1 MYDNN
6 PIKFWKNFRLGTELH
21 ISGSLIYNALYS
33 IDQIE
38 YFRYE
43 HEIFEF
49 LYNLSIGLERLEKI
63 VVILTEHDEKI
74 DQEEFERTLI
84 THNHLELLNRIKK
97 KHTVNLG
104 KQHIKLLQF
113 IGNFYRSTRY
123 SRYNLNS
130 VYVKNQDLHGF
141 VNFLK
146 EELQVTEEEGMN
158 PMVAN
163 DSRVKK
169 FIGKLVGKISTE
181 LYDLI
186 HKETGRLNI
195 YTHEI
200 LTYSKS
206 YKIFLA
212 REFTFEK
219 ERHLQ
224 KEILVLLQSGELDDG
239 MTKFIKSINPLPL
252 ENYSS
257 AEYIRFLMD
266 IRKNSDIV
274 YEMESVLLDE
284 PMSKERLDQV
294 SLIGRDDLYFPQ
306 EEDELDDI

>member
-1 MYDNN
+1 MFDND
-6 PIKFWKNFRLGTELH
+6 PIRFWKNFRLGTELH
-21 ISGSLIYNALYS
+21 ISGSLIYSALYS
-33 IDQIE
+33 FDQIE

-43 HEIFEF
+43 HEVFEF
-49 LYNLSIGLERLEKI
+49 LYNLAIGLERLEKI
-63 VVILTEHDEKI
+63 VVILTEHEEGI

-97 KHTVNLG
+97 KHTINLG

-113 IGNFYRSTRY
+113 IGDFYRSTRY
-123 SRYNLNS
+123 SRYNLKS
-130 VYVKNQDLHGF
+130 VYTKNQDLHGF

-146 EELQVTEEEGMN
+146 AELQVTEEEGMD

-186 HKETGRLNI
+186 HKEAARLNI

-200 LTYSKS
+200 LTDSKS

-212 REFTFEK
+212 KEFTFEK
-219 ERHLQ
+219 EKHLQ
-224 KEILVLLQSGELDDG
+224 KEILILLQSGQLDDG
-239 MTKFIKSINPLPL
+239 MTKFIKSIKPLPF
-252 ENYSS
+252 ESYTS

-266 IRKNSDIV
+266 VRKNSDIV
-274 YEMESVLLDE
+274 DEMESILEDE
-284 PMSKERLDQV
+284 PMRVERLEQT
-294 SLIGRDDLYFPQ
+294 SLIGRDDLCFP
-306 EEDELDDI
+306 EEDEDFEGI